1 MHHTTAVRP
10 EPGPVHKHPLLRFL
24 GRIAVS
30 AAALLPLPTVSFLK
44 QKLQRPAALQ
54 HFLQCAETYKYYLAV
69 RRHIKKSGA
78 LLYFAEAPELSKL
91 RGLSA
96 EQRAVLDRKMTTSQL
111 LDDAGY
117 LEKAYCGCSRCLA
130 FAKTR
135 FRGTRLYSNG
145 RYTIPADFS
154 GEYYNVAN
162 GIRYTPAAR
171 TDARRRIYLFGS
183 CIARGYG
190 VSDEYTISNILQE
203 QLNGQAPADTAVINR
218 GTGGATGYPGVVND
232 LKYMLDTFF
241 APGDIVVFLSYH
253 TFLEPLIRRR
263 QKQLYLECSPLF
275 SDGAAPGWWFLNSAV
290 HLNQIGNR
298 VIAEELFKK
307 LAPLLTADETPRSQ
321 TAGRG
326 SRPHAKLSPELEAEL
341 QQYLS
346 WLESAKPAVLPDS
359 AGAIVMNCNPF
370 TLGHK
375 YLIETASREVGLL
388 YVFVVEEDRSFFRY
402 EDRFE
407 MVRRGT
413 AGLRNVIVV
422 PSGKFILSAL
432 TFPEYF
438 QKEENPEVRI
448 NAAADLEIF
457 GNIIAPV
464 LGITVRF
471 AGSEPFD
478 AVTAQYNRQ
487 MAGELAQYGIE
498 FRCIERCRLD
508 GEYISATKV
517 RGLLRAG
524 KFEALQQYVPDS
536 TAEILKKYLPAAD
549 AGS

>member
-30 AAALLPLPTVSFLK
+30 AAALLPLPAVSFLK

-241 APGDIVVFLSYH
+241 ARNIF
-253 TFLEPLIRRR
+253 RRKRTRKSASMR
-263 QKQLYLECSPLF
+263 Q
-275 SDGAAPGWWFLNSAV
+275 
-290 HLNQIGNR
+290 QI
-298 VIAEELFKK
+298 
-307 LAPLLTADETPRSQ
+307 
-321 TAGRG
+321 
-326 SRPHAKLSPELEAEL
+326 
-341 QQYLS
+341 
-346 WLESAKPAVLPDS
+346 W
-359 AGAIVMNCNPF
+359 
-370 TLGHK
+370 K
-375 YLIETASREVGLL
+375 YL
-388 YVFVVEEDRSFFRY
+388 
-402 EDRFE
+402 
-407 MVRRGT
+407 
-413 AGLRNVIVV
+413 
-422 PSGKFILSAL
+422 
-432 TFPEYF
+432 
-438 QKEENPEVRI
+438 
-448 NAAADLEIF
+448 
-457 GNIIAPV
+457 
-464 LGITVRF
+464 
-471 AGSEPFD
+471 
-478 AVTAQYNRQ
+478 
-487 MAGELAQYGIE
+487 
-498 FRCIERCRLD
+498 
-508 GEYISATKV
+508 AT
-517 RGLLRAG
+517 
-524 KFEALQQYVPDS
+524 S
-536 TAEILKKYLPAAD
+536 
-549 AGS
+549 

>member
-1 MHHTTAVRP
+1 
-10 EPGPVHKHPLLRFL
+10 
-24 GRIAVS
+24 
-30 AAALLPLPTVSFLK
+30 
-44 QKLQRPAALQ
+44 
-54 HFLQCAETYKYYLAV
+54 
-69 RRHIKKSGA
+69 
-78 LLYFAEAPELSKL
+78 
-91 RGLSA
+91 
-96 EQRAVLDRKMTTSQL
+96 
-111 LDDAGY
+111 
-117 LEKAYCGCSRCLA
+117 
-130 FAKTR
+130 
-135 FRGTRLYSNG
+135 
-145 RYTIPADFS
+145 
-154 GEYYNVAN
+154 
-162 GIRYTPAAR
+162 
-171 TDARRRIYLFGS
+171 
-183 CIARGYG
+183 
-190 VSDEYTISNILQE
+190 
-203 QLNGQAPADTAVINR
+203 
-218 GTGGATGYPGVVND
+218 
-232 LKYMLDTFF
+232 
-241 APGDIVVFLSYH
+241 
-253 TFLEPLIRRR
+253 
-263 QKQLYLECSPLF
+263 
-275 SDGAAPGWWFLNSAV
+275 
-290 HLNQIGNR
+290 
-298 VIAEELFKK
+298 
-307 LAPLLTADETPRSQ
+307 
-321 TAGRG
+321 
-326 SRPHAKLSPELEAEL
+326 
-341 QQYLS
+341 
-346 WLESAKPAVLPDS
+346 
-359 AGAIVMNCNPF
+359 MNCNPF

-413 AGLRNVIVV
+413 AGLRNVIAV

-457 GNIIAPV
+457 GSRIAPV

-549 AGS
+549 AGP